1 MNDFYMQLLSAGVV
15 VAIVEGFFSI
25 LLARRNNKL
34 LLEQQKNEHNFEI
47 QKTQYEQ
54 LTKAYENLMQELP
67 EEKKLSHVITNSTIG
82 SLGMERSE
90 IESQL
95 GNIGA
100 VAAEEEMVL
109 YNHYQKYSYLLNDSQ
124 VEELQKII
132 AEHDE
137 KAQDQDPMWL
147 LTIVQFEESYTNAI
161 REKLSELSK
170 THN

>member
-25 LLARRNNKL
+25 FLAHRNNKL
-34 LLEQQKNEHNFEI
+34 LLNQQKNEHHFEI

-54 LTKAYENLMQELP
+54 LTKAYEILMQELP
-67 EEKKLSHVITNSTIG
+67 EEKKLSHAFANSTIG
-82 SLGMERSE
+82 SLEIEHSE

-95 GNIGA
+95 GNLGA
-100 VAAEEEMVL
+100 VAVAEEMIL

-124 VEELQKII
+124 VEEIQRII

-137 KAQDQDPMWL
+137 KAQEQDPMWL
-147 LTIVQFEESYTNAI
+147 LTIVQFEELYAQAI
-161 REKLSELSK
+161 RDKLSELSK
-170 THN
+170 A